1 MKDHVVGM
9 QTLLSQMILDTVPNP
24 IEFDKFQEK
33 RIASE
38 MANAIQDRIKYTW
51 SSDGLIEAKS
61 LRGEVAVMHV
71 DEYRELQREL
81 KQLKEEN
88 LYLIRE
94 RYSYTMGGFQK

>member
-1 MKDHVVGM
+1 MTGHIVGM
-9 QTLLSQMILDTVPNP
+9 QTLLSQMILDTVPNR
-24 IEFDKFQEK
+24 IEFDKYQEK

-38 MANAIQDRIKYTW
+38 MANAIQDKIKFTW
-51 SSDGLIEAKS
+51 SSDGLIEAKC
-61 LRGEVAVMHV
+61 LKGEVAVMHV